1 EIHPVI
7 GLFDEVGG
15 RLEVTGSLFDQ
26 GPFERETVQTY
37 ADDLALPAHREYT
50 WFWPVGRVVTALCE
64 AGLRIARLRARPV
77 AVRQRLPG
85 MVRGDDG
92 YWRLPG
98 DPLPLLFTC
107 VATRPA

>member
-1 EIHPVI
+1 MS
-7 GLFDEVGG
+7 DAN
-15 RLEVTGSLFDQ
+15 D
-26 GPFERETVQTY
+26 RE
-37 ADDLALPAHREYT
+37 
-50 WFWPVGRVVTALCE
+50 RVVTALCA
-64 AGLRIARLRARPV
+64 AGLRLERLRELPV
-77 AVRQRLPG
+77 DVRQ